1 MPNIRKNP
9 LKENEWMIDESIKM
23 PDGSFSHFG
32 KTGYKTKKEALD
44 DCARQEALFIQRRG
58 FEQSKDSFSNL
69 CKMFLA
75 HTKTLRKPTTYHDME
90 RDIRDRIENKLLG
103 KSTAEVFSGSCL
115 SNWREDFLKDT
126 AALSQK
132 RVNWILSFMEKI
144 GHFGFEIGC
153 VSEQGLRLSMLASER
168 VPERVSPKKSYTI
181 WSYEDY
187 RKFIGTFDEG
197 DRYIVLFQWLFF
209 SGCRIGE
216 ALAIQWKDLDL
227 DRQIANIS
235 KSCSPGVGTGKTE
248 FFTTKT
254 EAGRRSIYISDAM
267 TAQFKKLKEA
277 YLGKP
282 DDYCFFGKRVIGRM
296 TVRRVFTEHT
306 NAAKLPYIKIHEIR
320 HTVNTWLLSKD
331 RSTDE
336 LKAITAR
343 LGRSSLK
350 VTMDIYFHSKRD
362 TDKKL
367 AEEIKI

>member
-1 MPNIRKNP
+1 MPNVRKNP
-9 LKENEWMIDESIKM
+9 LKEGEWMIDESIKM
-23 PDGSFSHFG
+23 PDGSFSHFD
-32 KTGYKTKKEALD
+32 KTGYKTRKQALD
-44 DCARQEALFIQRRG
+44 DRQRQVALFIQRKG

-69 CKMFLA
+69 CEAFLA
-75 HTKTLRKPTTYHDME
+75 HMKSLRKPTTFHDME
-90 RDIRDRIENKLLG
+90 RDVRDRIEKRLFG
-103 KSTAEVFSGSCL
+103 KSTDDVFSGSCL
-115 SNWREDFLKDT
+115 SDWRESFLRETKD
-126 AALSQK
+126 LSQK

-144 GHFGFEIGC
+144 GRFGFETGL

-168 VPERVSPKKSYTI
+168 VPERVSPKKSYTV

-187 RKFIGTFDEG
+187 RRFIGTFDPG

-216 ALAIQWKDLDL
+216 ALAIQWKDINF
-227 DRQIANIS
+227 DRQTADIS
-235 KSCSPGVGTGKTE
+235 KSCSPGVGTGRTE

-254 EAGRRSIYISDAM
+254 EAGRRSLCMSDAM
-267 TAQFKKLKEA
+267 AEQFRSLKEA
-277 YLGKP
+277 YAGCP
-282 DDYCFFGKRVIGRM
+282 EDYCFFGKRVIGRM

-306 NAAKLPYIKIHEIR
+306 SAAGLPYIKIHEIR